1 MNLKKKKKLKI
12 CRLQRQKYP
21 DIKGKLQKIVFLCS
35 LCVSGVPHVLRVPC
49 VPRSPYEPRVPCV
62 HRVPRVP
69 RVPRVLRV
77 AHVLRVPCVFRVLCV
92 PRVFRL
98 LCVPRVHRV
107 PRVDM
112 GMKNPSCKINSINST
127 QQMVY
132 KNVQFDF
139 REKCF
144 S

>member
-1 MNLKKKKKLKI
+1 M
-12 CRLQRQKYP
+12 
-21 DIKGKLQKIVFLCS
+21 VFLCS
-35 LCVSGVPHVLRVPC
+35 LCVSGVPRVLRVPC
-49 VPRSPYEPRVPCV
+49 VPRLPYVLRVTRVPC
-62 HRVPRVP
+62 VPRVP
-69 RVPRVLRV
+69 R
-77 AHVLRVPCVFRVLCV
+77 VLRVPCVFRVLCV